1 MIEIKGPNVFKGYW
15 RMPEKTAAEFTADG
29 FFISGDLGKIDQDG
43 YVHIVGRGKDLVISG
58 GYNIYPKEVEG
69 EIDQIDG
76 VIESAVIGVP
86 HPDFG
91 EGVTAIVVRKP
102 GASVDEKAIVGG
114 TPGSSRPLQAA
125 QAHHLCRRP
134 AAQHDGQGAEERPA
148 AAIRRSLRQDVMRTV
163 PSGRRLRDIRIN
175 LESNNYGAGG
185 AGGRGIM
192 GIELLSIGLL
202 VAMFIIATI
211 QPINMGALAFA
222 GAFVLGSLIIGMK
235 TSDIFA
241 GFPSDLFLTLVAVTY
256 LFAIAQINGTID
268 WLVEGAVRL
277 VRGRIGLIPW
287 VMFLVAAMITG
298 FGALGPAAV
307 AILAPVALSFAV
319 QYRIHPVMMGL
330 MVIHGAQAGG
340 FSPISIYG
348 GITNQIV
355 EKAGL
360 PFAPT
365 SLFLSSF
372 FFNLAIAVLVFFVFG
387 GAKVMK
393 HGTASFGPLP
403 ELHPRGRIGVDQRPW
418 RHAGKADQGACL
430 WYGGRYRFD
439 VAPEQ
444 RANHHPDRP
453 DGARH
458 RRPGVQVQR
467 RPRRHDRGR
476 RRWRCCRRTT
486 QKAAI
491 DKVSWSTVLLIA
503 GIITYVGVMEKAGTV
518 DYVANAISSLG
529 MPLLVALLLCFT
541 GAIVSA
547 FASSTALL
555 GAIIPLAVPFLLQ
568 GHVSA
573 VGVVAAIAI
582 STTIVDTSPFS
593 TNGALVV
600 ANAPDDRREQVLR
613 QLLIYSALIAIIGP
627 IVAWLVFVVSGL
639 V

>member
-1 MIEIKGPNVFKGYW
+1 
-15 RMPEKTAAEFTADG
+15 
-29 FFISGDLGKIDQDG
+29 
-43 YVHIVGRGKDLVISG
+43 
-58 GYNIYPKEVEG
+58 
-69 EIDQIDG
+69 
-76 VIESAVIGVP
+76 
-86 HPDFG
+86 
-91 EGVTAIVVRKP
+91 
-102 GASVDEKAIVGG
+102 
-114 TPGSSRPLQAA
+114 
-125 QAHHLCRRP
+125 
-134 AAQHDGQGAEERPA
+134 
-148 AAIRRSLRQDVMRTV
+148 
-163 PSGRRLRDIRIN
+163 
-175 LESNNYGAGG
+175 
-185 AGGRGIM
+185 M

-222 GAFVLGSLIIGMK
+222 GAFVLGSVILGMK
-235 TSDIFA
+235 ASDIFA

-287 VMFLVAAMITG
+287 VMFLVAAVITG

-340 FSPISIYG
+340 FSPISVYG

-355 EKAGL
+355 AKAGL

-387 GAKVMK
+387 GARVMK
-393 HGTASFGPLP
+393 QQLTSSGPLP
-403 ELHPRGRIGVDQRPW
+403 ELHPEGVSASIRGHGGTPAKPIREHAFGTAADTAKTLRLNNQRITTLIGLT
-418 RHAGKADQGACL
+418 ALGIGAL
-430 WYGGRYRFD
+430 IFKFNVGL
-439 VAPEQ
+439 VAMTVAVALALLSP
-444 RANHHPDRP
+444 
-453 DGARH
+453 
-458 RRPGVQVQR
+458 
-467 RPRRHDRGR
+467 
-476 RRWRCCRRTT
+476 TT

-518 DYVANAISSLG
+518 DYVANGISSLG

-568 GHVSA
+568 GHISA
-573 VGVVAAIAI
+573 IGVVAAIAI

-600 ANAPDDRREQVLR
+600 ANAPDDKREQVLR

-627 IVAWLVFVVSGL
+627 IVAWLVFVVPGL
-639 V
+639 I

>member
-1 MIEIKGPNVFKGYW
+1 
-15 RMPEKTAAEFTADG
+15 
-29 FFISGDLGKIDQDG
+29 
-43 YVHIVGRGKDLVISG
+43 
-58 GYNIYPKEVEG
+58 
-69 EIDQIDG
+69 
-76 VIESAVIGVP
+76 
-86 HPDFG
+86 
-91 EGVTAIVVRKP
+91 
-102 GASVDEKAIVGG
+102 
-114 TPGSSRPLQAA
+114 
-125 QAHHLCRRP
+125 
-134 AAQHDGQGAEERPA
+134 
-148 AAIRRSLRQDVMRTV
+148 
-163 PSGRRLRDIRIN
+163 
-175 LESNNYGAGG
+175 
-185 AGGRGIM
+185 M

-222 GAFVLGSLIIGMK
+222 GAFVLGSMILGMK

-268 WLVEGAVRL
+268 WLVECSVRL

-287 VMFLVAAMITG
+287 VMFLVAAVITG

-340 FSPISIYG
+340 FSPISVYG

-355 EKAGL
+355 AKAGL

-387 GAKVMK
+387 GARVMK
-393 HGTASFGPLP
+393 QQPASSGPLP
-403 ELHPRGRIGVDQRPW
+403 ELHPEGVSASIRGHGGTPAKPIREHAYGTAADTTKTLRLNNERITTLIGLT
-418 RHAGKADQGACL
+418 ALGIGAL
-430 WYGGRYRFD
+430 VFKFNVGL
-439 VAPEQ
+439 VAMTVAVALALLAPK
-444 RANHHPDRP
+444 
-453 DGARH
+453 
-458 RRPGVQVQR
+458 
-467 RPRRHDRGR
+467 
-476 RRWRCCRRTT
+476 T

-518 DYVANAISSLG
+518 DYVANGISSLG

-568 GHVSA
+568 GHISA
-573 VGVVAAIAI
+573 IGVVAAIAI

-600 ANAPDDRREQVLR
+600 ANAPDDKREKVLR
-613 QLLIYSALIAIIGP
+613 QLLIYSALIAIVGP
-627 IVAWLVFVVSGL
+627 IVAWLVFVVPGL

>member
-1 MIEIKGPNVFKGYW
+1 
-15 RMPEKTAAEFTADG
+15 
-29 FFISGDLGKIDQDG
+29 
-43 YVHIVGRGKDLVISG
+43 
-58 GYNIYPKEVEG
+58 
-69 EIDQIDG
+69 
-76 VIESAVIGVP
+76 
-86 HPDFG
+86 
-91 EGVTAIVVRKP
+91 
-102 GASVDEKAIVGG
+102 
-114 TPGSSRPLQAA
+114 
-125 QAHHLCRRP
+125 
-134 AAQHDGQGAEERPA
+134 
-148 AAIRRSLRQDVMRTV
+148 
-163 PSGRRLRDIRIN
+163 
-175 LESNNYGAGG
+175 
-185 AGGRGIM
+185 M
-192 GIELLSIGLL
+192 GIELLAIGLL

-222 GAFVLGSLIIGMK
+222 GAFVLGSMILGMK
-235 TSDIFA
+235 TNDIFA

-268 WLVEGAVRL
+268 WLVECAVRL

-287 VMFLVAAMITG
+287 VMFLVAAVITG

-355 EKAGL
+355 AKAGL

-372 FFNLAIAVLVFFVFG
+372 FFNLAIAVLVFFIFG

-393 HGTASFGPLP
+393 QDAASLGPLP
-403 ELHPRGRIGVDQRPW
+403 ELHPEGVSASIRGHGGTPAKPIREHAYGTAADTATTLRLNNERITTLIGLT
-418 RHAGKADQGACL
+418 ALGIGAL
-430 WYGGRYRFD
+430 VFKFNVGL
-439 VAPEQ
+439 VAMTVAVALALLSPK
-444 RANHHPDRP
+444 
-453 DGARH
+453 
-458 RRPGVQVQR
+458 
-467 RPRRHDRGR
+467 
-476 RRWRCCRRTT
+476 T

-518 DYVANAISSLG
+518 DYVANGISSLG

-573 VGVVAAIAI
+573 IGVVAAIAI

-627 IVAWLVFVVSGL
+627 IVAWLVFVVPGL

>member
-1 MIEIKGPNVFKGYW
+1 
-15 RMPEKTAAEFTADG
+15 
-29 FFISGDLGKIDQDG
+29 
-43 YVHIVGRGKDLVISG
+43 
-58 GYNIYPKEVEG
+58 
-69 EIDQIDG
+69 
-76 VIESAVIGVP
+76 
-86 HPDFG
+86 
-91 EGVTAIVVRKP
+91 
-102 GASVDEKAIVGG
+102 
-114 TPGSSRPLQAA
+114 
-125 QAHHLCRRP
+125 
-134 AAQHDGQGAEERPA
+134 
-148 AAIRRSLRQDVMRTV
+148 
-163 PSGRRLRDIRIN
+163 
-175 LESNNYGAGG
+175 
-185 AGGRGIM
+185 M
-192 GIELLSIGLL
+192 GIELLAIGLL

-222 GAFVLGSLIIGMK
+222 GAFVLGSMILGMK
-235 TSDIFA
+235 TNDIFA

-268 WLVEGAVRL
+268 WLVECAVRL

-287 VMFLVAAMITG
+287 VMFLVAAVITG

-355 EKAGL
+355 AKAGL

-372 FFNLAIAVLVFFVFG
+372 FFNLAIAVLVFFIFG

-393 HGTASFGPLP
+393 QDAASLGPLP
-403 ELHPRGRIGVDQRPW
+403 ELHPEGVSASIRGHGGTPAKPIREHAYGTAADTATSLRLNNERITTLIGLT
-418 RHAGKADQGACL
+418 ALGIGAL
-430 WYGGRYRFD
+430 VFKFNVGL
-439 VAPEQ
+439 VAMTVAVALALLSPK
-444 RANHHPDRP
+444 
-453 DGARH
+453 
-458 RRPGVQVQR
+458 
-467 RPRRHDRGR
+467 
-476 RRWRCCRRTT
+476 T

-518 DYVANAISSLG
+518 DYVANGISSLG

-573 VGVVAAIAI
+573 IGVVAAIAI

-627 IVAWLVFVVSGL
+627 IVAWLVFVVPGL

>member
-1 MIEIKGPNVFKGYW
+1 
-15 RMPEKTAAEFTADG
+15 
-29 FFISGDLGKIDQDG
+29 
-43 YVHIVGRGKDLVISG
+43 
-58 GYNIYPKEVEG
+58 
-69 EIDQIDG
+69 
-76 VIESAVIGVP
+76 
-86 HPDFG
+86 
-91 EGVTAIVVRKP
+91 
-102 GASVDEKAIVGG
+102 
-114 TPGSSRPLQAA
+114 
-125 QAHHLCRRP
+125 
-134 AAQHDGQGAEERPA
+134 
-148 AAIRRSLRQDVMRTV
+148 
-163 PSGRRLRDIRIN
+163 
-175 LESNNYGAGG
+175 
-185 AGGRGIM
+185 M
-192 GIELLSIGLL
+192 GIELLAIGLL

-222 GAFVLGSLIIGMK
+222 GAFLLGSMIIGMK

-268 WLVEGAVRL
+268 WLVECAVRL

-287 VMFLVAAMITG
+287 VMFLVAAVITG

-355 EKAGL
+355 ERAGL

-387 GAKVMK
+387 GARVMK
-393 HGTASFGPLP
+393 QGPASFGPLP
-403 ELHPRGRIGVDQRPW
+403 ELHPEGVSASIRGHGGTPAKPIREHAYGTAADTATTLRLNNERITTLIGLTALGIGALVFKFNVGLVAMTVAVVLALLSP
-418 RHAGKADQGACL
+418 KA
-430 WYGGRYRFD
+430 
-439 VAPEQ
+439 
-444 RANHHPDRP
+444 
-453 DGARH
+453 
-458 RRPGVQVQR
+458 
-467 RPRRHDRGR
+467 
-476 RRWRCCRRTT
+476 

-518 DYVANAISSLG
+518 DYVANGISSLG

-568 GHVSA
+568 GHISA

-600 ANAPDDRREQVLR
+600 ANAPDDNREQVLR

-627 IVAWLVFVVSGL
+627 IVAWLVFVVPGL
-639 V
+639 I

>member
-1 MIEIKGPNVFKGYW
+1 
-15 RMPEKTAAEFTADG
+15 
-29 FFISGDLGKIDQDG
+29 
-43 YVHIVGRGKDLVISG
+43 
-58 GYNIYPKEVEG
+58 
-69 EIDQIDG
+69 
-76 VIESAVIGVP
+76 
-86 HPDFG
+86 
-91 EGVTAIVVRKP
+91 
-102 GASVDEKAIVGG
+102 
-114 TPGSSRPLQAA
+114 
-125 QAHHLCRRP
+125 
-134 AAQHDGQGAEERPA
+134 
-148 AAIRRSLRQDVMRTV
+148 
-163 PSGRRLRDIRIN
+163 
-175 LESNNYGAGG
+175 
-185 AGGRGIM
+185 M
-192 GIELLSIGLL
+192 GIELLAIGLL

-222 GAFVLGSLIIGMK
+222 GAFVLGSMILGMK
-235 TSDIFA
+235 TNDIFA

-268 WLVEGAVRL
+268 WLVECAVRL

-287 VMFLVAAMITG
+287 VMFLVAAVITG

-355 EKAGL
+355 AKAGL

-372 FFNLAIAVLVFFVFG
+372 FFNLAIAVLVFFIFG

-393 HGTASFGPLP
+393 QDAASLGPLP
-403 ELHPRGRIGVDQRPW
+403 ELHPEGVSASIRGHGGTPAKPIREHAYGTAADTATTLRLNNERITTLIGLT
-418 RHAGKADQGACL
+418 ALGIGAL
-430 WYGGRYRFD
+430 VFKFNVGL
-439 VAPEQ
+439 VAMTVAVALALLSPK
-444 RANHHPDRP
+444 
-453 DGARH
+453 
-458 RRPGVQVQR
+458 
-467 RPRRHDRGR
+467 
-476 RRWRCCRRTT
+476 T

-518 DYVANAISSLG
+518 DYVANGISSLG

-573 VGVVAAIAI
+573 IGVVAAIAI

-600 ANAPDDRREQVLR
+600 ANAPDDQREQVLR

-627 IVAWLVFVVSGL
+627 IVAWLVFVVPGL

>member
-1 MIEIKGPNVFKGYW
+1 
-15 RMPEKTAAEFTADG
+15 
-29 FFISGDLGKIDQDG
+29 
-43 YVHIVGRGKDLVISG
+43 
-58 GYNIYPKEVEG
+58 
-69 EIDQIDG
+69 
-76 VIESAVIGVP
+76 
-86 HPDFG
+86 
-91 EGVTAIVVRKP
+91 
-102 GASVDEKAIVGG
+102 
-114 TPGSSRPLQAA
+114 
-125 QAHHLCRRP
+125 
-134 AAQHDGQGAEERPA
+134 
-148 AAIRRSLRQDVMRTV
+148 
-163 PSGRRLRDIRIN
+163 
-175 LESNNYGAGG
+175 
-185 AGGRGIM
+185 M
-192 GIELLSIGLL
+192 GIEILAIGLL
-202 VAMFIIATI
+202 VAMFIVATI

-222 GAFVLGSLIIGMK
+222 GAFVLGSMTIGMK
-235 TSDIFA
+235 TTDIFA

-268 WLVEGAVRL
+268 WLVECAVRL

-287 VMFLVAAMITG
+287 VMFLVAAVITG

-307 AILAPVALSFAV
+307 AILAPVALSFAI

-355 EKAGL
+355 AKAGL

-393 HGTASFGPLP
+393 QVPAASLGPLP
-403 ELHPRGRIGVDQRPW
+403 ELHPEGVSASIRGHGGTPAKPIREHAYGTAADTAAALRLNNERITTLVGLI
-418 RHAGKADQGACL
+418 ALGIGAL
-430 WYGGRYRFD
+430 VFKFNVGL
-439 VAPEQ
+439 VAMTVAVALALLSPK
-444 RANHHPDRP
+444 
-453 DGARH
+453 
-458 RRPGVQVQR
+458 
-467 RPRRHDRGR
+467 
-476 RRWRCCRRTT
+476 T

-491 DKVSWSTVLLIA
+491 DKVSWSTVLLIS

-518 DYVANAISSLG
+518 DYVANGISSLG

-555 GAIIPLAVPFLLQ
+555 GAIIPLAVPFLMQ

-573 VGVVAAIAI
+573 IGVVAAIAI

-600 ANAPDDRREQVLR
+600 ANAPDERREQVLK
-613 QLLIYSALIAIIGP
+613 QLLVYSALIAIIGP
-627 IVAWLVFVVSGL
+627 IVAWLVFVVPGL